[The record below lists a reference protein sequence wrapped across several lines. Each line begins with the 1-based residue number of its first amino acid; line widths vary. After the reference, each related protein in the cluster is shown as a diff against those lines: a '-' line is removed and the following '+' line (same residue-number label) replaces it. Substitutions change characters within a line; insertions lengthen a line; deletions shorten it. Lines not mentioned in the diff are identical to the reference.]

1 MPPKFENG
9 VLEYIDL
16 DIDVVVWNDFSF
28 EKLDV
33 EEFEEHAEKFGYTE
47 EVLENAHR
55 GLEELMALI
64 EAREFPFDHDQ
75 TITPALPIIEQQLS
89 DL

>member
-16 DIDVVVWNDFSF
+16 DIDVVVWNDFSL

-33 EEFEEHAEKFGYTE
+33 EEFEEHAKMFGYPE
-47 EVLENAHR
+47 NVLVNAQR
-55 GLEELMALI
+55 GLDDLMALI
-64 EAREFPFDHDQ
+64 EAREFPFNHDQ
-75 TITPALPIIEQQLS
+75 ATGPVRQVPL
-89 DL
+89 